1 MTNKTP
7 KKLIITMRE
16 IKDMS
21 DAIEMA
27 IEGNYISPN
36 SRLDDFSI
44 SQKILTLPGVLDY
57 DDYSSWGE
65 FEKGELKDLSDKEL
79 LRVLTAY
86 RGKNWAE
93 KALIWIKEEKF
104 SPIVIFPKLGIIGDG
119 RGRTSIAVGMDW
131 KKIPVIFLS

>member
-1 MTNKTP
+1 MTNKIP

-27 IEGNYISPN
+27 IEGDYIPSD

-44 SQKILTLPGVLDY
+44 SQEILTLSEVLKY

-65 FEKGELKDLSDKEL
+65 FKKGELKDLSDKEL
-79 LRVLTAY
+79 LKVLTSY

-93 KALIWIKEEKF
+93 KALNWIKEETF
-104 SPIVIFPKLGIIGDG
+104 SPIIVFSKLGIIGDG
-119 RGRTSIAVGMDW
+119 RGRVNIAVGMNW

>member
-7 KKLIITMRE
+7 KKLTITMRE

-27 IEGNYISPN
+27 IEGDYIQLN

-44 SQKILTLPGVLDY
+44 SQEILTLSGVLDY

-79 LRVLTAY
+79 LKVLTSY

-93 KALIWIKEEKF
+93 KALTWIKEEKF
-104 SPIVIFPKLGIIGDG
+104 SPIVIFSKLGIIGDG
-119 RGRTSIAVGMDW
+119 RGRVSIAVGMDW

>member
-1 MTNKTP
+1 MTNKIP

-27 IEGNYISPN
+27 IEGDYIPSD

-44 SQKILTLPGVLDY
+44 SQEILTLSEVLKY

-65 FEKGELKDLSDKEL
+65 FKKGELKDLSDKEL
-79 LRVLTAY
+79 LSF
-86 RGKNWAE
+86 N
-93 KALIWIKEEKF
+93 
-104 SPIVIFPKLGIIGDG
+104 IV
-119 RGRTSIAVGMDW
+119 
-131 KKIPVIFLS
+131 

>member
-1 MTNKTP
+1 MKDKTP
-7 KKLIITMRE
+7 KKLNITMRE

-27 IEGNYISPN
+27 INGDYIPSN

-44 SQKILTLPGVLDY
+44 SQEILTLSGVLNY

-79 LRVLTAY
+79 LKVLISY
-86 RGKNWAE
+86 RGKKWAE
-93 KALIWIKEEKF
+93 KASNWIKEEKF

-119 RGRTSIAVGMDW
+119 RGRISIAVGMDW

>member
-1 MTNKTP
+1 MKDKTP
-7 KKLIITMRE
+7 KKLTITMRE

-27 IEGNYISPN
+27 INGDYIPSN

-44 SQKILTLPGVLDY
+44 SQEVLTLSGALNY

-65 FEKGELKDLSDKEL
+65 FGKGELKDLSDNEL
-79 LRVLTAY
+79 LKVLISY
-86 RGKNWAE
+86 RGKKWAE
-93 KALIWIKEEKF
+93 KALSWIKDEKF
-104 SPIVIFPKLGIIGDG
+104 SPIVIFSKLGIIGDG
-119 RGRTSIAVGMDW
+119 RGRMSVAVGMDW

>member
-1 MTNKTP
+1 MTNKIP

-27 IEGNYISPN
+27 IEGDYIPFD

-44 SQKILTLPGVLDY
+44 SQKILPLSEVLKY

-65 FEKGELKDLSDKEL
+65 FEKGELKNLSDKEL
-79 LRVLTAY
+79 LEILTSF
-86 RGKNWAE
+86 RGKKWVE
-93 KALIWIKEEKF
+93 KALNWIKNETF
-104 SPIVIFPKLGIIGDG
+104 SPIIIFSKLGIIGDG
-119 RGRTSIAVGMDW
+119 RGRVNIAVGMDW